1 MAQSNS
7 TTPVPL
13 VPQTVPQV
21 LHRWCGKSYL
31 LLAQAVATV
40 FGYTFDFG
48 EIGSKLIDVVNALF
62 VVLAIIGVVNDPTT
76 SGISD
81 SRQALTY
88 EAPKKDAV

>member
-1 MAQSNS
+1 MKINWK
-7 TTPVPL
+7 V
-13 VPQTVPQV
+13 
-21 LHRWCGKSYL
+21 RIKNKSFWLAIIPAVL
-31 LLAQAVATV
+31 LLAQTVATV

-48 EIGSKLIDVVNALF
+48 AIGDKLIDVVNALF